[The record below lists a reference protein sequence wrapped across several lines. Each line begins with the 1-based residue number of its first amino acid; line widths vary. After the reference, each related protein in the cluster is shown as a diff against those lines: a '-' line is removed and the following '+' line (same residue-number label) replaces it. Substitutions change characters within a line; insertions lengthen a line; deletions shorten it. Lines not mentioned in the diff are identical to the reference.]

1 MCLCVFVGVCG
12 CLYVFVRICVVL
24 GPARLP
30 KPSIVEPMLCVL
42 GVGSVV
48 AGLLGLLLGW
58 FVMVLVVVPAVCVR
72 LLALLLQGFLGYCWA
87 GC

>member
-1 MCLCVFVGVCG
+1 MLGV
-12 CLYVFVRICVVL
+12 LI
-24 GPARLP
+24 
-30 KPSIVEPMLCVL
+30 
-42 GVGSVV
+42 VGSVV

-58 FVMVLVVVPAVCVR
+58 LLVCIVVVSVLCFNCWLCCCRASWAAVGLIVDVPRCCRRCVFQ